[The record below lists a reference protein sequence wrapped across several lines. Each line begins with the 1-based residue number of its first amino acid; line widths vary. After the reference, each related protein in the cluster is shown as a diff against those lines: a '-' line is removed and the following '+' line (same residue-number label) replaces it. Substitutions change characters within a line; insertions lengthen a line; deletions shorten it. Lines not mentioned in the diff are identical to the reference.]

1 MTLADLNASPT
12 RRYPSA
18 GERAPEFELVGV
30 GRQPVRSSALLSKG
44 PVILTF
50 YRGAWCP
57 CCQADLHDLM
67 RSMPELERAGVAVVG
82 VFNDLERDAGA
93 DVVREY
99 GLTFSLAC
107 DADGR
112 TAGAFRLRR
121 TAEEIAEL
129 EREFG
134 ALPRVVM
141 DDEPWILPTQARFAI
156 LPDRVIARSDV
167 VLDYH
172 QRAGVEDLIPLL
184 TKRAQEWPW
193 PR

>member
-1 MTLADLNASPT
+1 MTSADLNDSPS

-18 GERAPEFELVGV
+18 GEQAPEFELVGV
-30 GRQPVRSSALLSKG
+30 DRQPVRSSALLSNG

-57 CCQADLHDLM
+57 CCQADLRDVM

-82 VFNDLERDAGA
+82 IFNDLERDAGA

-99 GLTFSLAC
+99 GLTFNLAG

-112 TAGAFRLRR
+112 TAEAFRLRR
-121 TAEEIAEL
+121 TAEEIAGL

-134 ALPRVVM
+134 PVPRDLM
-141 DDEPWILPTQARFAI
+141 EDEPWILPMQARFAI
-156 LPDRVIARSDV
+156 LPDGVIARSDV
-167 VLDYH
+167 VFDYH
-172 QRAGVEDLIPLL
+172 QRTGVEDLIPLL
-184 TKRAQEWPW
+184 TKHAQGW
-193 PR
+193 PRPR